1 MSYQLKISPMSLK
14 TSRIISHIQR
24 SVQEAYIKSGLTQQQ
39 VADRIGVGRSVINRR
54 LKSKANLTERSL
66 AEFAYAFEKD
76 LKIEFLDP
84 NVSIINSSNTTSS
97 SSFQI
102 ESIAVTTKSTAK
114 IVKTLEFNQFESGI
128 Q

>member
-1 MSYQLKISPMSLK
+1 MSLK

-84 NVSIINSSNTTSS
+84 NVSIINSSNTISS

>member
-1 MSYQLKISPMSLK
+1 MSLK
-14 TSRIISHIQR
+14 TSRIISRIQR

-39 VADRIGVGRSVINRR
+39 VANRIGVGRSVINRR

-76 LKIEFLDP
+76 LKIEFLDS
-84 NVSIINSSNTTSS
+84 NVSIVNSNSTTSS
-97 SSFQI
+97 SSFQF
-102 ESIAVTTKSTAK
+102 ESISVVTKSPDRNGK
-114 IVKTLEFNQFESGI
+114 SLEFNQFESGF